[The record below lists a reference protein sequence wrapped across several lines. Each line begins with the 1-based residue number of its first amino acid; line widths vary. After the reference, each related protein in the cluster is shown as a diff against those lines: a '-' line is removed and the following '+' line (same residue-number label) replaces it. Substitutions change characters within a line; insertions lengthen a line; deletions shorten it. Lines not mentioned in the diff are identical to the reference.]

1 VIPANDA
8 EWWLRP
14 VISAARVGLQSA
26 VAWKRL

>member
-1 VIPANDA
+1 MPANDA

-26 VAWKRL
+26 VVWKRF